1 MNDFKL
7 DSRPNIKSGF
17 KTPDSYFESLTD
29 RVMLSL
35 PLQETKVIPL
45 YRRRP
50 IWVTSAAA
58 ALVLSFSLILSKN
71 EAATTV
77 IPDAAATEDYLV
89 NNMNT
94 YELQEDLNSED
105 LTDISE
111 SVLSQPMNISD
122 KAIEE
127 VADFKNLSY
136 EL

>member
-17 KTPDSYFESLTD
+17 KTPDGYFDSLAD

-35 PLQETKVIPL
+35 PIEEVKVIPL

-58 ALVLSFSLILSKN
+58 ALVLSLSLVLSKN
-71 EAATTV
+71 
-77 IPDAAATEDYLV
+77 DAAPAMPDNAAIEDYLV
-89 NNMNT
+89 NQAGLT
-94 YELQEDLNSED
+94 SYDLQKNLNQKDLSDLNRSID
-105 LTDISE
+105 
-111 SVLSQPMNISD
+111 ISD

-127 VADFKNLSY
+127 YFSDENIDYY
-136 EL
+136 E